1 MLRRPQPERLRLLV
15 IRPATPEDLHPLADL
30 VDRAIRIGNATD
42 YSARDLLG
50 VLADY
55 TLPALERRLARAHLF
70 IVAQVLSPDGEPA
83 ALAGTLIAMRVRRAG
98 APDAATIEGLF
109 VDPPHQGMG
118 IGQALLGHLVDR
130 AEQRGISRIGVA
142 ASLTAEGFYSHQG
155 FTRIG
160 LGRSH
165 ANVATVLM
173 ERVVA

>member
-1 MLRRPQPERLRLLV
+1 MPDDL
-15 IRPATPEDLHPLADL
+15 PALAAL

-42 YSARDLLG
+42 YSAHELVG

-55 TLPALERRLARAHLF
+55 SFAALKRRLVRAHLF
-70 IVAQVLSPDGEPA
+70 VVAQPLCPEGKPA
-83 ALAGTLIAMRVRRAG
+83 GLAGTLIAMRVRRAG

-118 IGQALLGHLVDR
+118 IGQALLDHLLER

-142 ASLTAEGFYSHQG
+142 ASLTAEGFYSRQG

-160 LGRSH
+160 LGRSLSN
-165 ANVATVLM
+165 AEIVLM
-173 ERVVA
+173 ERIV